1 MALVIIL
8 IIIAFSMATKTVI
21 IKVIIMALIATCVL
35 RTLRSETA

>member
-8 IIIAFSMATKTVI
+8 IIMAFIMATKMLL
-21 IKVIIMALIATCVL
+21 IKVMIMAPIATCVL